1 MLSWQVDCGAQ
12 IPPPRRETYF
22 TDSRISSI
30 WKTWRLVEL
39 LCPNYFQ
46 ELWKFHYFHPSEVEE
61 ETLIFPGAFL
71 LTGLAPLATL
81 PGGQYDKWY
90 HRQDNKSGAY
100 KYLRAFLQVLSSSYG
115 PGAPEEDL
123 CNPARDSA
131 DRGVAPSDREA
142 GQAEGE
148 EGGEGADLENAS
160 PIGGENMSPSGR
172 WVLKCPFHALWLD
185 SVVEEFP
192 DADFIVT
199 HRPADQMVPSWAKF
213 QAMTFRMLYDENSH
227 SDSREVAKLTADS
240 FEEKLERLEVERS
253 RQEAQGRVRLGP
265 TRLPAHAA
273 IIIPWHTAC
282 FVANIL
288 VWSNCVVVCVCV
300 DNRKALLL
308 LTSWH
313 SFGCAGRSFLRR
325 GLPPAGEGALQGRQ
339 GYLRTLRLRFL
350 ARV

>member
-1 MLSWQVDCGAQ
+1 M
-12 IPPPRRETYF
+12 
-22 TDSRISSI
+22 
-30 WKTWRLVEL
+30 
-39 LCPNYFQ
+39 
-46 ELWKFHYFHPSEVEE
+46 
-61 ETLIFPGAFL
+61 IFPGAFL

-131 DRGVAPSDREA
+131 DRGVAPSDQEA

-148 EGGEGADLENAS
+148 GAEGGEGADLENAS

-253 RQEAQGRVRLGP
+253 RQEAQGKVRLGP
-265 TRLPAHAA
+265 TRLPAHATYNHSVTHRLLCGE
-273 IIIPWHTAC
+273 HTG
-282 FVANIL
+282 L
-288 VWSNCVVVCVCV
+288 VKLCRCLCLCRQSQSSAAA
-300 DNRKALLL
+300 DELALV
-308 LTSWH
+308 
-313 SFGCAGRSFLRR
+313 GCAGRSFLRR

-339 GYLRTLRLRFL
+339 GHLRTLRLRFL